1 MTLLGSYKSYK
12 EYKKRLQFPFSPVII
27 PPVSRTF
34 TMMKKRLQ
42 FNFPTVSMLFLLAL
56 VGVSGCQP
64 KQVAEGKKTFN
75 QYCSPCHGES
85 GAGNGYNAKNL
96 DPHAR
101 DLTDASEPYMAKLKN
116 SEIYEVIDKGGRGV
130 DLAPTMPTFGK
141 VFSEQEIW
149 SLVSYIRTLHPYEG
163 EAVKFD
169 EAKPYNAK
177 RPRVASITE
186 ADFDALIAS
195 KVTDET
201 VKAELTTLGG
211 ELFDEYGCVGC
222 HKVKGKG
229 GLLGPNLSRAGF
241 MLQPQFIYR
250 WVKNPQSFDSHTRMP
265 NLDLPEEDALAVTLY
280 LGTLKDPEFG
290 GDGTGREVA
299 GAVSD

>member
-1 MTLLGSYKSYK
+1 
-12 EYKKRLQFPFSPVII
+12 
-27 PPVSRTF
+27 
-34 TMMKKRLQ
+34 MKKRLQ
-42 FNFPTVSMLFLLAL
+42 FKFSPVSMLFLFVF
-56 VGVSGCQP
+56 VGVLGCQP

-75 QYCSPCHGES
+75 KYCSPCHGES

-101 DLTDASEPYMAKLKN
+101 DLTDASEPYMAKLSN
-116 SEIYEVIDKGGRGV
+116 QEIYEVIDKGGRGV

-149 SLVSYIRTLHPYEG
+149 SLVSYVRTLHPYKG

-177 RPRVASITE
+177 RPRSESVTE
-186 ADFDALIAS
+186 ADFTALMESKIA
-195 KVTDET
+195 TDEA
-201 VKAELTTLGG
+201 KADLTTLGE
-211 ELFDEYGCVGC
+211 ELFDEYGCIGC
-222 HKVKGKG
+222 HKVQGKG

-250 WVKNPQSFDSHTRMP
+250 WVRNPQSFHPETRMP

-280 LGTLKDPEFG
+280 LSTLKDPAFG
-290 GDGTGREVA
+290 GDGTGRELA
-299 GAVSD
+299 GVVSK